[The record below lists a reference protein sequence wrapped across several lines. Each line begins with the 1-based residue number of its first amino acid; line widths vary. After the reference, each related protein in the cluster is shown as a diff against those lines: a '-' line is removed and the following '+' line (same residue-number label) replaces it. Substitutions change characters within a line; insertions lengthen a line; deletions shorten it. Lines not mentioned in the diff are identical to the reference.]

1 LQDTDPVML
10 TRDPSSSP
18 VPLARMA
25 RRAVTAVLLAGVL
38 AAPGA
43 GAASLADPG
52 WDRLLHAGQTAALTD
67 QARARLRQTPGD
79 PQATLALTL
88 AAVGA
93 LDEKLVKAALPDA
106 ERCVQAHPKDGLC
119 HYALGQL
126 MAVQAL
132 ADGGLKAVSAI
143 GRVKDELELAVQ
155 LAPEALQPK
164 VALMQFYY
172 GVPKLLGGSPDKGQR
187 LAEQTAERQPDQ
199 GRLLNAM
206 VAMGEE
212 KWSRAQELFGDRP
225 PSTDTAVRSA
235 WLLGTSEVAFHYMKD
250 GDDPQRARRIFEAM
264 AAVAP
269 EQALPVYGLARVAA
283 SVDDHTEAIRLF
295 EQARTKAG
303 AGGQP
308 IDFRE
313 AMSRLEVGEREQATQ
328 LLERFVATGTGNPRT
343 LRDANKKL
351 DALRREG

>member
-1 LQDTDPVML
+1 ML
-10 TRDPSSSP
+10 HSMLPTR
-18 VPLARMA
+18 AGR
-25 RRAVTAVLLAGVL
+25 LLCCLLLTTVL
-38 AAPGA
+38 AWPAVH
-43 GAASLADPG
+43 AASLANPE
-52 WDRLLHAGQTAALTD
+52 WDRLLQAGRTTELTA
-67 QARARLRQTPGD
+67 QARERLQAAPGD
-79 PQATLALTL
+79 PQSTLALTL
-88 AAVGA
+88 AAINA
-93 LDEKLVKAALPDA
+93 LDEKLVQAALPDA
-106 ERCVQAHPKDGLC
+106 ERCVQSHPGDGLC

-126 MAVQAL
+126 LAVQAL
-132 ADGGLKAVSAI
+132 AEGGLKAVSVV
-143 GRVKDELELAVQ
+143 GRVKNELELAVQ
-155 LAPEALQPK
+155 LAPQALQPK

-172 GVPKLLGGSPDKGQR
+172 GVPQLLGGSPDKARR
-187 LAEQTAERQPDQ
+187 LAEKTAARQPDQ

-212 KWSRAQELFGDRP
+212 KWSRAEELFGTQP

-235 WLLGTSEVAFHYMKD
+235 WLLGTSEVAFHYMKE

-283 SVDDHTEAIRLF
+283 STDQHAEAVRLF
-295 EQARTKAG
+295 EKARRMAG

-313 AMSRLEVGEREQATQ
+313 AMSRLELGDRRQATQ

-343 LRDANKKL
+343 LRDANRKL
-351 DALRREG
+351 EALRREG